1 MVIKSQDQTEKWQ
14 QQCVVN
20 WVAKGDENRNGMLL
34 QVSKQ
39 EEGGKFM
46 HFGKQK

>member
-1 MVIKSQDQTEKWQ
+1 MATAVCGQLGTKS
-14 QQCVVN
+14 
-20 WVAKGDENRNGMLL
+20 DENRDGMLL
-34 QVSKQ
+34 QVSEQ